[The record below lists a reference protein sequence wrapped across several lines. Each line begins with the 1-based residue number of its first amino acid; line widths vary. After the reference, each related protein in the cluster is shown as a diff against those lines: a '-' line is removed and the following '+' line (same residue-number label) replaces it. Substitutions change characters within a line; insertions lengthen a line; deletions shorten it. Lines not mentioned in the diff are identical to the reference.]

1 MSTQELNKYSIN
13 YTRDDR
19 VRYVREQ
26 FIRMYIKKHL
36 DENPDIKQSLEDKF
50 QQLIKE
56 EFDDTVAQ

>member
-56 EFDDTVAQ
+56 EFDDTVAH

>member
-36 DENPDIKQSLEDKF
+36 DENPDIKQSLEDKL

>member
-1 MSTQELNKYSIN
+1 MSIQELNKYSIN

>member
-19 VRYVREQ
+19 VRYGREQ